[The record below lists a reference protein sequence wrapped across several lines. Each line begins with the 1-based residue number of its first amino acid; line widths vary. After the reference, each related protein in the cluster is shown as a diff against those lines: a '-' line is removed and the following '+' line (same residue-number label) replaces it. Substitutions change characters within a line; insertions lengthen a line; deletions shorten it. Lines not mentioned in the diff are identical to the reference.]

1 MPRFLILSWAVSFLC
16 VGCGKTS
23 PSATAPAATN
33 AGTSAVAP
41 GSEADLA
48 NTLAELT
55 QALRK
60 FSVEK
65 RQVPA
70 SLNELVAAGYI
81 KSLPQPPPGKAFAID
96 SNPKN
101 LQVIV
106 K

>member
-1 MPRFLILSWAVSFLC
+1 MPRVLFLTCAVLWLC
-16 VGCGKTS
+16 NGCGKSPSPS
-23 PSATAPAATN
+23 PSASGATN
-33 AGTSAVAP
+33 AAASAVA
-41 GSEADLA
+41 SEAELA
-48 NTLAELT
+48 NVLAELT

-65 RQVPA
+65 RQVPT

-81 KSLPQPPPGKAFAID
+81 KNLPQAPPGKAFGID
-96 SNPKN
+96 SKN